1 MSEQQQQE
9 QTITFKDVA
18 YNVSDLTEKA
28 KYFVSQLQDLQ
39 QQGVVNRAKLDQVT
53 VATKGFE
60 DLLEQELTAKSE

>member
-1 MSEQQQQE
+1 MSEQQAQE
-9 QTITFKDVA
+9 QTITFKDVS

-39 QQGVVNRAKLDQVT
+39 QQGAVTRAKLDQVT

-60 DLLEQELTAKSE
+60 DLLEQELAPKSE